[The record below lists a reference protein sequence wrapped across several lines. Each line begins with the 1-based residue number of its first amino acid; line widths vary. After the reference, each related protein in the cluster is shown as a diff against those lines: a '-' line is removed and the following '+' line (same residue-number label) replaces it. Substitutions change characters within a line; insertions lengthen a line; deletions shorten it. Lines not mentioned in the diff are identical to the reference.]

1 MRSALIGCKQRITMS
16 SEREKPAFGEPN
28 QPAECVATIVRC
40 LASPCRPRL
49 LGRTDLA
56 HKVDSNMWRQALGRA
71 QHNGFSPL
79 KKLGIVL
86 VSAFLCLLT
95 MPLFP
100 FGQVAYAQE
109 NTPTVED
116 APVVLV
122 AELIPEFQVKL
133 EGKVLDAEVSRGA
146 DGKFLVRAEPIFKAL
161 NDEFE
166 YNVEEGVLLVQR
178 SQDGV
183 VMELYTDTGIVKA
196 NGREVGKLKQY
207 GQISAGSINLTPNA
221 IAVMSGAIGKIDHDE
236 KRINFD
242 LDPRL
247 KVATG
252 FEMFVGGIPLGN
264 VEPGPR
270 AIGSVMLLPLSP
282 IAKEL
287 GHTVQIIDGGSSLR
301 VTRAQDSA
309 VFELNLDTG
318 LVKLNGRP
326 VGVSKDVTYFDK
338 TNLLLPIGTIETLT
352 GTNIDVEGG
361 NARINIELDDR
372 LKGAVQPGEKIT
384 DVTKNTPLT
393 FETIELNLGTDTINS
408 VGVDFRVK
416 GFNGRL
422 RYEVPDLPTSVRE
435 AEPSW
440 LSLDYAHV
448 KGGYGSLG
456 DLSAD
461 LRQLD
466 GVGLR
471 RIRGASYAKE
481 SKKGRWALAAG
492 VPTVGTTKISEDQ
505 NRLKF
510 GGFAA
515 GARYASKDGWEAGL
529 SVKSDGLSDDQ
540 MAVLSAISGR
550 LGRKRGKK
558 LNWDVR
564 ADVGYFNGA
573 AREKSID
580 VRVSANTRYEVNKK
594 VSVEAFASYDGA
606 EFLRSD
612 LDAEALVVQDPG
624 VVNNVLV
631 PDTRKRGQ
639 DFATYGVALQ
649 LTPAQIL
656 GPLEQPA
663 FSGRYSRTQSGLFAK
678 NGNDTSTDTYGLS
691 FNTSLRK
698 IGTNISADYSTFT
711 QKLADGSSLSGD
723 QMTARV
729 YQNTKYATLRGQYT
743 ATRKGDTTRQQRFDA
758 QITAKP
764 YDLQL
769 PKEATLSV
777 APSVSASWSGD
788 SNYARGGVVANLDS
802 GQMLG
807 KKTKLT
813 ASMGI
818 LQNFSGNAED
828 KSDMFLAV
836 TLGRELRINKNI
848 TMGMSYRNNLKG
860 DQRLGIYLN
869 GRFDFNEKR
878 KFRNSDDGRGVLKGR
893 VYLDRNRDGI
903 KQEDEPGIGGALIR
917 VVGSRLSLRTD
928 AAGYYTIQNIKVGIH
943 GLRIDG
949 RSLPLGYSLSED
961 ILSKA
966 SIQDGHIT
974 TVDLPIVQRGQ
985 IRGFAFVDEN
995 GDGQHSKGEK
1005 RLEGARLS
1013 LTDTADAENHF
1024 EVYASSFG
1032 QFAFDDLPS
1041 GEYELVIKKTNSPL
1055 GDPSSTPIIINLAEA
1070 EDLMARINI
1079 AAIATETI
1087 QMAQQNSDTSTAGGR
1102 VKERLKQDAPNKAR
1116 AEEMPPPDIQGENII
1131 VVSPAP

>member
-1 MRSALIGCKQRITMS
+1 
-16 SEREKPAFGEPN
+16 
-28 QPAECVATIVRC
+28 V
-40 LASPCRPRL
+40 
-49 LGRTDLA
+49 LGRFA
-56 HKVDSNMWRQALGRA
+56 P
-71 QHNGFSPL
+71 HNGFSPL
-79 KKLGIVL
+79 KELGIFL
-86 VSAFLCLLT
+86 FSAFLCLLA
-95 MPLFP
+95 MSSPVFEQAA
-100 FGQVAYAQE
+100 FAQE
-109 NTPTVED
+109 SVSAPED
-116 APVVLV
+116 IPVVLV
-122 AELIPEFQVKL
+122 AELAPEFQVKL
-133 EGKVLDAEVSRGA
+133 EGEVLITEVSRGA
-146 DGKFLVRAEPIFKAL
+146 DGKFMVRAEPIFKAL

-196 NGREVGKLKQY
+196 NGRKIGKLKQY
-207 GQISAGSINLTPNA
+207 GQISVGSINLTPNA
-221 IAVMSGAIGKIDHDE
+221 IAVMSGANGKIDHSE
-236 KRINFD
+236 KHINFE

-252 FEMFVGGIPLGN
+252 FEMFVNNIPLGN

-270 AIGSVMLLPLSP
+270 AIGSVMLLPLAP

-287 GHTVQIIDGGSSLR
+287 GHTVQIIDGGSSIR
-301 VTRAQDSA
+301 ITRAQDSA
-309 VFELNLDTG
+309 EFELNLDTG

-352 GTNIDVEGG
+352 GTHVDVEGG

-372 LKGAVQPGEKIT
+372 LKGAVQPGEKIK
-384 DVTKNTPLT
+384 DVTKNTSLT

-422 RYEVPDLPTSVRE
+422 RYEVPDLPTSIRE

-456 DLSAD
+456 DLSTD
-461 LRQLD
+461 FRELD

-471 RIRGASYAKE
+471 RIRGVSYTKE
-481 SKKGRWALAAG
+481 NEKGRWALAAG
-492 VPTVGTTKISEDQ
+492 VPTTGSKKISEEQ
-505 NRLKF
+505 SRLKF

-529 SVKSDGLSDDQ
+529 SVKSDGLSNDQ

-558 LNWDVR
+558 LKWDTR
-564 ADVGYFNGA
+564 TDIGYFNGS

-580 VRVSANTRYEVNKK
+580 VRASANARYAINKK
-594 VSVEAFASYDGA
+594 INVEAFAGYDGA

-612 LDAEALVVQDPG
+612 LDAESLVVQDPN
-624 VVNNVLV
+624 VVDTQLV

-656 GPLEQPA
+656 GPFEGPA
-663 FSGRYSRTQSGLFAK
+663 FSGRYSRNQSGLFSK
-678 NGNDTSTDTYGLS
+678 NGNDTSTDTFGVS
-691 FNTSLRK
+691 MNTSLRK
-698 IGTNISADYSTFT
+698 IGTNISADYSAYT
-711 QKLADGSSLSGD
+711 QRTADGSSQTGD

-729 YQNTKYATLRGQYT
+729 FQDIKYATIRGQYT
-743 ATRKGDTTRQQRFDA
+743 ATRKGNSPRIQRLDA

-764 YDLQL
+764 YKLRL
-769 PKEATLSV
+769 PKEASVSV
-777 APSVSASWSGD
+777 APSVSASWSD
-788 SNYARGGVVANLDS
+788 NSNYVRGGVVANVNS

-828 KSDMFLAV
+828 KSDKFLAV
-836 TLGRELRINKNI
+836 TLGRELRINKNV

-860 DQRLGIYLN
+860 DQRLGLYLN
-869 GRFDFNEKR
+869 GRFDFNAKR
-878 KFRNSDDGRGVLKGR
+878 KFRNSDEGRGVLKGR
-893 VYLDRNRDGI
+893 AFLDKNRDGI

-917 VVGSRLSLRTD
+917 VVSSRLSLRTD

-943 GLRIDG
+943 ELRVDG
-949 RSLPLGYSLSED
+949 RSLPLGYSLAENV
-961 ILSKA
+961 LSKA
-966 SIQDGHIT
+966 SIHDGHIT

-985 IRGFAFVDEN
+985 IRGFAFIDKN
-995 GDGQHSKGEK
+995 GDGLHTKGET
-1005 RLEGARLS
+1005 RLEGAWLS

-1024 EVYASSFG
+1024 EIYASSFG
-1032 QFAFDDLPS
+1032 QFAFDDLPA
-1041 GEYELVIKKTNSPL
+1041 GEYKLVIMKTNSPQ

-1070 EDLMARINI
+1070 EDLMARVNI
-1079 AAIATETI
+1079 AAIATEKV

-1102 VKERLKQDAPNKAR
+1102 VKERK
-1116 AEEMPPPDIQGENII
+1116 EEIPPPDIRDKNTI
-1131 VVSPAP
+1131 VVKPAP

>member
-1 MRSALIGCKQRITMS
+1 M
-16 SEREKPAFGEPN
+16 
-28 QPAECVATIVRC
+28 
-40 LASPCRPRL
+40 
-49 LGRTDLA
+49 LGRLA
-56 HKVDSNMWRQALGRA
+56 L
-71 QHNGFSPL
+71 HNGAKRL
-79 KKLGIVL
+79 RVLGYL
-86 VSAFLCLLT
+86 LFSAFLCLLV
-95 MPLFP
+95 MSPP
-100 FGQVAYAQE
+100 VAFAQGGV
-109 NTPTVED
+109 PAVEA

-122 AELIPEFQVKL
+122 TEPAPEFQVKL
-133 EGKVLDAEVSRGA
+133 EGEVLITEVCRGV
-146 DGKFLVRAEPIFKAL
+146 DGQFFVRAEPIFKAL

-166 YNVEEGVLLVQR
+166 YDVEENVLFVQR

-183 VMELYTDTGIVKA
+183 VMELCTETGIVKA
-196 NGREVGKLKQY
+196 NGRKIGKLKQY
-207 GQISAGSINLTPNA
+207 GQISVGSINLTPNA
-221 IAVMSGAIGKIDHDE
+221 IAVMSGAIGKVDIEE

-247 KVATG
+247 KVSTG
-252 FEMFVGGIPLGN
+252 FEMFVNDIPLGN

-270 AIGSVMLLPLSP
+270 AIGSVMLLPLGP

-287 GHTVQIIDGGSSLR
+287 GHTVQIIDGGSSIR
-301 VTRAQDSA
+301 IMRAQDSA
-309 VFELNLDTG
+309 EFELNLDTG

-338 TNLLLPIGTIETLT
+338 INLLLPVGTIETLT
-352 GTNIDVEGG
+352 GTHVDVESG
-361 NARINIELDDR
+361 NSRINIQLDNR
-372 LKGAVQPGEKIT
+372 LKGAVQPGGKIT

-393 FETIELNLGTDTINS
+393 FETIELNLGTDTINA

-422 RYEVPDLPTSVRE
+422 RYEVPDLPISFRE

-456 DLSAD
+456 DLSTD
-461 LRQLD
+461 LRELD

-492 VPTVGTTKISEDQ
+492 APTVGSTKISEDQ
-505 NRLKF
+505 SRLKF

-540 MAVLSAISGR
+540 MAVISAISGR
-550 LGRKRGKK
+550 LGRKQDKK
-558 LNWDVR
+558 LKWDAR
-564 ADVGYFNGA
+564 ADMGYFNGE
-573 AREKSID
+573 AREKSVD
-580 VRVSANTRYEVNKK
+580 VRASANARYEINKK
-594 VSVEAFASYDGA
+594 INVDVFASYDGA

-612 LDAEALVVQDPG
+612 LDAEALVEQDPD
-624 VVNNVLV
+624 VVDYDLV

-649 LTPAQIL
+649 LTAGQIL
-656 GPLEQPA
+656 GPFKRPA
-663 FSGRYSRTQSGLFAK
+663 ISARYSQNQSGLFAK
-678 NGNDTSTDTYGLS
+678 NGDDTSTNNYGVSL
-691 FNTSLRK
+691 NTSLRK
-698 IGTNISADYSTFT
+698 IGTNISTDYSAYT
-711 QKLADGSSLSGD
+711 QKLVDGTTQSGD
-723 QMTARV
+723 QITARA
-729 YQNTKYATLRGQYT
+729 YQSVKYATVRGQYI
-743 ATRKGDTTRQQRFDA
+743 ATRKGNAPRKQRLDV

-764 YDLQL
+764 YKLRLFKD
-769 PKEATLSV
+769 AALSV
-777 APSVSASWSGD
+777 APSVSASWSDD
-788 SNYARGGVVANLDS
+788 SEYVRGGVIANLSS
-802 GQMLG
+802 GQLLG

-813 ASMGI
+813 ASLGV
-818 LQNFSGNAED
+818 LQNFSGNADD
-828 KSDMFLAV
+828 KSDMFLSVA
-836 TLGRELRINKNI
+836 LGRGLRINKNI
-848 TMGMSYRNNLKG
+848 TMGLSYRNNLKG

-893 VYLDRNRDGI
+893 AFLDKNRDGI
-903 KQEDEPGIGGALIR
+903 KQENEPGISGALIR
-917 VVGSRLSLRTD
+917 VTGTRLSLRTD

-943 GLRIDG
+943 ELRIDG
-949 RSLPLGYSLSED
+949 RSLPLGYSLAENIS
-961 ILSKA
+961 SKA
-966 SIQDGHIT
+966 SIHDGHIT

-1013 LTDTADAENHF
+1013 LTNTANAQNHY
-1024 EVYASSFG
+1024 EVYATSFG

-1055 GDPSSTPIIINLAEA
+1055 SDPSSTPIIINLAEA

-1079 AAIATETI
+1079 AAISTETV
-1087 QMAQQNSDTSTAGGR
+1087 QMAQ
-1102 VKERLKQDAPNKAR
+1102 
-1116 AEEMPPPDIQGENII
+1116 
-1131 VVSPAP
+1131 